1 MTAGIRQSYCWA
13 LLQQG
18 RFADAKMQFEEAKKI
33 MDSLEKRFVHSNVL
47 GYFVAPMRVEV
58 GKEFNMRLDLVN
70 VAKNPGVLVRV
81 EGLVP
86 ADFKVTATQPHF
98 NVQQGSIEMEKKVIN
113 PFRDEAI
120 TLTVQATKEGTF
132 NLTPRVIYVDDLGE
146 TKTCLPKPVII
157 TVQPAQPTFEV
168 VPGRVSTGFADLDKL
183 LFGGIPENYAVIL
196 TSPSIDERE
205 LLIKKFLGAGAK
217 NGDITFYI
225 TAEPNNG
232 KALAEQY
239 PSNFNLFVCN
249 PQADT
254 VIQTLPN
261 VFKLKGVESLTE
273 IDIALTKAFRT
284 LNPAATGPKR
294 ACIEIVSDVLLQH
307 HAVIARKWLNGLLP
321 SLRSK
326 GFTTLAV
333 FNPQMHTQ
341 EEVQAI
347 LGLFEGEISLS
358 QRETPKGIDKVLR
371 IKKLYNQ
378 KYLENE
384 LTLTRER

>member
-1 MTAGIRQSYCWA
+1 
-13 LLQQG
+13 
-18 RFADAKMQFEEAKKI
+18 
-33 MDSLEKRFVHSNVL
+33 
-47 GYFVAPMRVEV
+47 
-58 GKEFNMRLDLVN
+58 
-70 VAKNPGVLVRV
+70 
-81 EGLVP
+81 
-86 ADFKVTATQPHF
+86 
-98 NVQQGSIEMEKKVIN
+98 
-113 PFRDEAI
+113 
-120 TLTVQATKEGTF
+120 
-132 NLTPRVIYVDDLGE
+132 
-146 TKTCLPKPVII
+146 LPKPVQIV
-157 TVQPAQPTFEV
+157 VQPARPAFEV

-205 LLIKKFLGAGAK
+205 VLIKKFLDAGAK
-217 NGDITFYI
+217 TGETVFYI

-239 PSNFNLFVCN
+239 PSNFYLFVCN

-254 VIQTLPN
+254 VIQSLPN
-261 VFKLKGVESLTE
+261 VFKLKGIESLTE

-284 LNPAATGPKR
+284 LNPTATGSRR

-341 EEVQAI
+341 EEAQAI

-371 IKKLYNQ
+371 IKKLHNQ

>member
-1 MTAGIRQSYCWA
+1 
-13 LLQQG
+13 
-18 RFADAKMQFEEAKKI
+18 
-33 MDSLEKRFVHSNVL
+33 
-47 GYFVAPMRVEV
+47 V
-58 GKEFNMRLDLVN
+58 GKEFNMHLDMVN
-70 VAKNPGVLVRV
+70 VAKNPAVLVRV

-86 ADFKVTATQPHF
+86 ADFKVTDTQPHF

-113 PFRDEAI
+113 PCRDEAI
-120 TLTVQATKEGTF
+120 TLTVQATQEGIF
-132 NLTPRVIYVDDLGE
+132 NLNPRVIYVDDLGE
-146 TKTCLPKPVII
+146 TKTCLPKPVQIV
-157 TVQPAQPTFEV
+157 VQPARPAFEV

-205 LLIKKFLGAGAK
+205 VLIKKFLDAGAK
-217 NGDITFYI
+217 TGETVFYI

-239 PSNFNLFVCN
+239 PSNFYLFVCN

-254 VIQTLPN
+254 VIQSLPN
-261 VFKLKGVESLTE
+261 VFKLKGIESLTE

-284 LNPAATGPKR
+284 LNPTATGSRR

-341 EEVQAI
+341 EEAQAI

-371 IKKLYNQ
+371 IKKLHNQ

>member
-1 MTAGIRQSYCWA
+1 
-13 LLQQG
+13 
-18 RFADAKMQFEEAKKI
+18 
-33 MDSLEKRFVHSNVL
+33 
-47 GYFVAPMRVEV
+47 
-58 GKEFNMRLDLVN
+58 
-70 VAKNPGVLVRV
+70 
-81 EGLVP
+81 
-86 ADFKVTATQPHF
+86 
-98 NVQQGSIEMEKKVIN
+98 VQQGSIEMEKKAIN

-132 NLTPRVIYVDDLGE
+132 NLNPQVIYVDDLGE
-146 TKTCLPKPVII
+146 TKTCVLKPIII
-157 TVQPAQPTFEV
+157 TVQPTQPAFEV
-168 VPGRVSTGFADLDKL
+168 VPSRVSTGFADLDKL

-205 LLIKKFLGAGAK
+205 LLIKKFLDAGAK
-217 NGDITFYI
+217 TGETVFYI

-239 PSNFNLFVCN
+239 PSNFYRFVCN

-254 VIQTLPN
+254 VIQNLPN
-261 VFKLKGVESLTE
+261 VFKLKGIENLTE
-273 IDIALTKAFRT
+273 IDIAITKAFRT
-284 LNPAATGPKR
+284 LNPTDAKPKR
-294 ACIEIVSDVLLQH
+294 ACIEIISDVLLQH
-307 HAVIARKWLNGLLP
+307 HAVIARKWLSSLLP
-321 SLRSK
+321 NLKSK

-341 EEVQAI
+341 EETQAI

-358 QRETPKGIDKVLR
+358 QKETPQGTDKVLK

-384 LTLTRER
+384 LTLKREK